1 NKKRALVVIAS
12 LVAAGGVGSVAFGY
26 WTQSGAGT
34 GSATTGTTS
43 TALQVSQATASGVMP
58 GVPVA
63 LSGTIANSN
72 SATVRVS
79 GLTGVVSVTSP
90 ATGCNAA
97 WFSVTGTPTFNG
109 ASAPAD
115 IAGNTTTTTWAGL
128 QVQLNEGG

>member
-1 NKKRALVVIAS
+1 MHKAKGQHGPADIRQEKHMSPDLEGAPTGTRMRNKKRALVVIAS

-43 TALQVSQATASGVMP
+43 NALQVSQATASGVMP

-90 ATGCNAA
+90 ATGCTA
-97 WFSVTGTPTFNG
+97 
-109 ASAPAD
+109 
-115 IAGNTTTTTWAGL
+115 
-128 QVQLNEGG
+128 